1 MQQWQLQEAK
11 AKLSDLINKALTQG
25 PQNITVRG
33 EPKAVVISIDE
44 YEKLTKNKKTFLQLM
59 RQSPLV
65 GIDLDVA
72 RDKSTTRDADL

>member
-33 EPKAVVISIDE
+33 ESKAVVISIDE

-72 RDKSTTRDADL
+72 RDKSITRDTDL

>member
-11 AKLSDLINKALTQG
+11 AKFSEVINKAVTQG

-33 EPKAVVISIDE
+33 ESKAVVISIDE

-65 GIDLDVA
+65 GVDFKVT
-72 RDKSTTRDADL
+72 RDKSTTRDTDL